1 VPVAVRISSAV
12 WLRAELPRQRR
23 FMARTGIGGE
33 YAAINS
39 ATDEMTPAKYQAAW
53 TSASTARSGPDPLSG
68 TLAALLETQYF
79 AGPFQA
85 PPWRTALALAEPI
98 PGRDR

>member
-1 VPVAVRISSAV
+1 VPVAVRIPSAV
-12 WLRAELPRQRR
+12 WLRAELPRQRQ
-23 FMARTGIGGE
+23 FIAGTGIGGE

-39 ATDEMTPAKYQAAW
+39 ATGEMTPAKYRGRVDIGVNGTYWA
-53 TSASTARSGPDPLSG
+53 GPIIG

-85 PPWRTALALAEPI
+85 PPWRAALAEPI

>member
-1 VPVAVRISSAV
+1 MLSYPASGGSWPEPGSAANTPHQLSDRRDDPGEVPGRVD
-12 WLRAELPRQRR
+12 
-23 FMARTGIGGE
+23 IGVNGT
-33 YAAINS
+33 YWAGSII
-39 ATDEMTPAKYQAAW
+39 
-53 TSASTARSGPDPLSG
+53 G

-85 PPWRTALALAEPI
+85 PPWRAALDEPI

>member
-1 VPVAVRISSAV
+1 MPVAVRISSAV

-23 FMARTGIGGE
+23 FIAGTGIGGE
-33 YAAINS
+33 YTAINP
-39 ATDEMTPAKYQAAW
+39 ATGEMTPGELPGRVDIGVNGTYWAG
-53 TSASTARSGPDPLSG
+53 SIIG

-85 PPWRTALALAEPI
+85 PPWRAALAEPI
-98 PGRDR
+98 AGRDR

>member
-1 VPVAVRISSAV
+1 MPVAVRISSAV
-12 WLRAELPRQRR
+12 WLVLSYPASGGSLPEPGSAANTPPQPGDRR
-23 FMARTGIGGE
+23 DDPGEVPGRVDIGVNGT
-33 YAAINS
+33 YWAGSII
-39 ATDEMTPAKYQAAW
+39 
-53 TSASTARSGPDPLSG
+53 G

-85 PPWRTALALAEPI
+85 PPWRAALAEPI